1 MKKFLIGLSVLTA
14 LSLFGANEAKE
25 AKNEIEKKG
34 FFTTAWCAKNGYF
47 ADCRLESVVCGE
59 GGCYKHWNFGDKIK
73 EELVLYVHDDLKTY
87 KIKLDGIPRYELD
100 EAINRNEVTFIGEL
114 KGDTIIAHEFKA
126 PPPPKKSFFK
136 GCL

>member
-1 MKKFLIGLSVLTA
+1 MKKFLIGLSLLAAASFSFAAEDMV
-14 LSLFGANEAKE
+14 
-25 AKNEIEKKG
+25 EKKG
-34 FFTTAWCAKNGYF
+34 FFTTAWCAENGYF

-59 GGCYKHWNFGDKIK
+59 GGCYKHWNFGDKVK

-87 KIKLDGIPRYELD
+87 KIKLDGIPRHELD
-100 EAINRNEVTFIGEL
+100 EAINRNDVTFMGEL
-114 KGDTIIAHEFKA
+114 KGDTLIAKEFKA

>member
-1 MKKFLIGLSVLTA
+1 MKKFLMGLSILAAVSFSFA
-14 LSLFGANEAKE
+14 AEDM
-25 AKNEIEKKG
+25 IEKKG
-34 FFTTAWCAKNGYF
+34 FFTTAWCAENGYF

-59 GGCYKHWNFGDKIK
+59 GGCYKHWNFGDKVK

-87 KIKLDGIPRYELD
+87 KIKLDGIPRHELD
-100 EAINRNEVTFIGEL
+100 EAINRNDVTFIGEL
-114 KGDTIIAHEFKA
+114 KGDTLIAKKFKA